1 VLVPRQ
7 PTAPTAPPAPRA
19 RTAPTGP
26 SGSPARSAPADRA
39 DRPAPPS
46 SAAPVALDAIDRRLL
61 ALLAND
67 GRRSYADLAQAV
79 GLSAPSVYARVKKL
93 EERGVIRRYTVA
105 ISPEQL
111 GYGIAALVAVRQLPG
126 FHWERL
132 EAAFYDLPAVEA
144 CYSVTGDDSYVLH
157 VRVPD
162 ARSLEDLLR
171 EIGCVE
177 GVAGTRTM
185 LILSTTFER
194 QRID

>member
-1 VLVPRQ
+1 MPRHQ
-7 PTAPTAPPAPRA
+7 T
-19 RTAPTGP
+19 
-26 SGSPARSAPADRA
+26 ARSTSAGDAEARSA
-39 DRPAPPS
+39 DRPA
-46 SAAPVALDAIDRRLL
+46 APASPALDAIDRRLL
-61 ALLAND
+61 ALLSED

-93 EERGVIRRYTVA
+93 EDRGVLKQYTIA
-105 ISPEQL
+105 TSPEHL

-132 EAAFYDLPAVEA
+132 EAAFHDLPAVEA
-144 CYSVTGDDSYVLH
+144 CYSVTGDDSYVLL
-157 VRVPD
+157 VRVAD

-177 GVAGTRTM
+177 GVSSTRTM

-194 QRID
+194 KRID

>member
-1 VLVPRQ
+1 MPVPRHQ
-7 PTAPTAPPAPRA
+7 TARPSSTGPREEPDWRPSDRPTPPAS
-19 RTAPTGP
+19 TAT
-26 SGSPARSAPADRA
+26 
-39 DRPAPPS
+39 
-46 SAAPVALDAIDRRLL
+46 PVTLDATDRRLL
-61 ALLAND
+61 ALLAED

-93 EERGVIRRYTVA
+93 EDRGVIKQYTIA
-105 ISPEQL
+105 TSPEQL
-111 GYGIAALVAVRQLPG
+111 GYGIAALVAVRQQPG

-132 EAAFYDLPAVEA
+132 EAAFRDLPAVEA

-157 VRVPD
+157 VRVTD

-171 EIGCVE
+171 ELACVE

-194 QRID
+194 KRID